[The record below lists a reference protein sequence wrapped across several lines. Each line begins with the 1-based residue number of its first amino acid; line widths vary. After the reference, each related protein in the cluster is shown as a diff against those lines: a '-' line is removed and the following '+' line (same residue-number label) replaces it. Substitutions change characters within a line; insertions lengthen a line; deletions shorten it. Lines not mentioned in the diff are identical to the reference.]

1 MFEKE
6 QKIFQNLTIFSK
18 SQNKEE
24 KEEEIIDFSFRIKAI
39 QKIDTICSKL
49 NFQNETFFFAVYY
62 LDKMISSLPLTLKN
76 QSDFAIIACV
86 SIAGKVYEEEVPSI
100 SCFQMFFPKYHKK
113 SKSYNQISNLEV
125 ELIKIID
132 SFIPTTVNSFL
143 EYFLSRV
150 SNFLQ
155 VNKEKKEIFIFQ
167 NEKNQFIVQDD
178 DIYTKMI
185 KLIKIVIKNPISVNF
200 FPSEIAAS
208 ILSIYFPD
216 DDLIIFVTGYSIK
229 QLEECRNLFNLYN
242 NNLDFKF

>member
-150 SNFLQ
+150 SNFSS
-155 VNKEKKEIFIFQ
+155 N
-167 NEKNQFIVQDD
+167 D